1 MIHSLHFRNLSIIA
15 PVLALACHR
24 SEKLP
29 SDVMAQVGEA
39 TITREDLKSFL
50 AFPTKGTVSV
60 QAAPLGLEQTVLR
73 KLIVLEL
80 FVREAHRVGF
90 EKRHQY
96 PANKDVSVY
105 GKKEWLANGLLQETT
120 FPPLPDATEE
130 ERRSYY
136 DAHHEEFTIPDR
148 IRASAVIVG
157 DEAAAARLRGDK
169 RMLQDAGSK
178 DFIALVNE
186 SCTDDAI
193 RSHGGDLGWV
203 LKSNNHGWQPRN
215 LVEAAGRLKNIGD
228 ISPPIK
234 ADHGWAILKL
244 TDHHAAEL
252 LAYEAIKD
260 DVGNSVKMVKFA
272 QQTEDFIAQ
281 LRSKVT
287 VSVYED
293 RL

>member
-1 MIHSLHFRNLSIIA
+1 M
-15 PVLALACHR
+15 ALACHR
-24 SEKLP
+24 SATP
-29 SDVMAQVGEA
+29 SSDVLAQVGEV
-39 TITREDLKSFL
+39 TITKEDFKSF
-50 AFPTKGTVSV
+50 FGFQTKGTVSV
-60 QAAPLGLEQTVLR
+60 RGAPPALKEMLLR
-73 KLIVLEL
+73 KLVALEL
-80 FVREAHRVGF
+80 LVGEAQRVGF

-96 PANKDVSVY
+96 PADKDISIY

-120 FPPLPDATEE
+120 FPPLPEATEE

-136 DAHHEEFTIPDR
+136 DAHHDEFTIPDR

-157 DEAAAARLRGDK
+157 DEATAARLRGDK
-169 RMLQDAGSK
+169 RMLQGAGSK

-203 LKSNNHGWQPRN
+203 LKSNNHGWQPQD

-244 TDHHAAEL
+244 TDHHAAQL

-260 DVGNSVKMVKFA
+260 DVGNSVRMVKFGR
-272 QQTEDFIAQ
+272 QTEDFIAQ